1 MPTKKWRTKSD
12 AAKNIR
18 LAYLIEVRS
27 TLTGHFVP
35 YTPSRGIEFDM
46 AESLVAHLKRSSKTS
61 GRLVEMPTGLI
72 LDEWKFPFKLVSPNA
87 TRDKVQALRKA
98 AGFGK

>member
-1 MPTKKWRTKSD
+1 
-12 AAKNIR
+12 
-18 LAYLIEVRS
+18 
-27 TLTGHFVP
+27 
-35 YTPSRGIEFDM
+35 M

-87 TRDKVQALRKA
+87 TRDKVQALREA
-98 AGFGK
+98 AGF